1 MKYGLIGE
9 KLGHSFSKV
18 IHERLSGNPYELL
31 EIRPDELDAFMK
43 SKDFLGINVTIPYKE
58 AVIPYLDKIDESAA
72 AIVAVNTIV
81 NRSGKLYGYNTDFF
95 GMRALF
101 RHAGV
106 NPEGKKAVILG
117 SGGTSR
123 TAMSVLSSLG
133 ASEILRVSR
142 SGRDGAITYEELY
155 ERHTDAEIIVNTTP
169 LGTYPNVSG
178 CALDIKAFKSLLGVI
193 DAVYNPLRTNLVLD
207 ALEMGIRAEGGLYM
221 LVCQAVRASEI
232 FLDKEYPC
240 RLIDE
245 VYDGIK
251 KEKESIVLIGMPA
264 SGKSTVGKILEKK
277 TGRAFIDTDD
287 VIVRESGKEIAD
299 IFKSEGEAAFRAMES
314 DVIARVAIEGSK
326 IIATGGGAIL
336 KNENVR
342 ALKRCGRLFF
352 IDRPL
357 ESLVP
362 TDSRPLSSDKAAIA
376 KRYEE
381 RYPIYSSVC
390 DERIDA
396 TCDAE
401 TVAEKILEKF
411 L

>member
-72 AIVAVNTIV
+72 AIGAVNTIV

-101 RHAGV
+101 SHARV

-123 TAMSVLSSLG
+123 TAMAVLSSLG

-178 CALDIKAFKSLLGVI
+178 CALNIKAFKSLLGVI

-221 LVCQAVRASEI
+221 LVCQAVRASE
-232 FLDKEYPC
+232 
-240 RLIDE
+240 R
-245 VYDGIK
+245 
-251 KEKESIVLIGMPA
+251 
-264 SGKSTVGKILEKK
+264 
-277 TGRAFIDTDD
+277 
-287 VIVRESGKEIAD
+287 
-299 IFKSEGEAAFRAMES
+299 
-314 DVIARVAIEGSK
+314 
-326 IIATGGGAIL
+326 
-336 KNENVR
+336 
-342 ALKRCGRLFF
+342 
-352 IDRPL
+352 
-357 ESLVP
+357 
-362 TDSRPLSSDKAAIA
+362 
-376 KRYEE
+376 
-381 RYPIYSSVC
+381 
-390 DERIDA
+390 
-396 TCDAE
+396 
-401 TVAEKILEKF
+401 
-411 L
+411 